1 MNEPWDDNAV
11 HMTLLQGQSDMT
23 LHTMEANRRRKARG
37 EAIIAQREAMDLQK
51 KVRRLEQELQ
61 HVGTLARQ
69 AMLTTTAI
77 RQVNRETFAAWEQEA
92 PGSAERQ
99 ARQDGFDE
107 RMREVFHQLA
117 GDQDALAWASRK
129 IDEAKAQA
137 K

>member
-1 MNEPWDDNAV
+1 MNESWDDNAV
-11 HMTLLQGQSDMT
+11 RMTLQQGQHEMT

-37 EAIIAQREAMDLQK
+37 EAIIAQREAMALQK

-69 AMLTTTAI
+69 AMLTTKAI
-77 RQVNRETFAAWEQEA
+77 RQVNREAFAAWEQEVSE
-92 PGSAERQ
+92 SAERH
-99 ARQDGFDE
+99 ARQDGFDD
-107 RMREVFHQLA
+107 RMREVFRQLA

-129 IDEAKAQA
+129 VEEARAQA